1 MRRVTTKEAPHPDRT
16 APRLGLRRE
25 AELEEEVTEA
35 TWSAEMSE
43 SKVASE
49 STATESSPAQPRNVV
64 TGWVLAA
71 TSLHLV

>member
-16 APRLGLRRE
+16 ALRLGLRRE